1 MPCTKAVHRF
11 GCLHQIRKERFEQ
24 SVRNVV
30 RGRFYG
36 RLHTWRTEQP
46 DNLLLLGENGPNCK
60 SHDSRD
66 KLSYDAATVVG
77 RRWGSH
83 EAAEK
88 VV

>member
-1 MPCTKAVHRF
+1 M
-11 GCLHQIRKERFEQ
+11 
-24 SVRNVV
+24 
-30 RGRFYG
+30 
-36 RLHTWRTEQP
+36 HTWRTEQP

-60 SHDSRD
+60 SHDNRD
-66 KLSYDAATVVG
+66 KLSYDAATVMG